1 MGKLLCPSMMCADF
15 KNLQEEV
22 LSLEEAGADIFH
34 IDVMDGKFIPVFG
47 MGPQDIKAICDTTKK
62 PVDVHLMVEDPSKY
76 IDYFAQLG
84 VDIIYIHPEIDE
96 LPIRTLQSIRQH
108 NKKAGIVLSPQF
120 PMEAVEPLL
129 HLADYVLVLTVS
141 PGFAGQKYLSFVDIQ
156 IDKLL
161 AQSGKYEYKIIID
174 GACSPERIKKL
185 SKQGVNGFVLG
196 TAALFNKKQ
205 SYREIIQH
213 LKTI

>member
-34 IDVMDGKFIPVFG
+34 IDVMNGKFIPVFG

>member
-1 MGKLLCPSMMCADF
+1 MGKLLCPSMMCVDF

-34 IDVMDGKFIPVFG
+34 IDVMNGKFIPVFG

-174 GACSPERIKKL
+174 GACSPERIKK
-185 SKQGVNGFVLG
+185 
-196 TAALFNKKQ
+196 
-205 SYREIIQH
+205 II
-213 LKTI
+213 

>member
-47 MGPQDIKAICDTTKK
+47 MGPQDIKSICDTTKK
-62 PVDVHLMVEDPSKY
+62 LVDVHLMVEDPSKY

-213 LKTI
+213 LKII